1 MLEALF
7 WAKIIIVVS
16 IVMLLSYIAER
27 VGPRIAGLLAGYPL
41 GTAIAL
47 FFYGLEI
54 SPDFAAQCANYT
66 MIGLVASHCFV
77 YFYYKASLRFNRG
90 GLFIASMCAVGGYF
104 IVAWLLRFIQI
115 QTRLVI
121 VIPLISTAVFILLFR
136 KIKNEQIEHKIEL
149 SYKNLFFRASFA
161 TAIIVLI
168 TSTARIVGAKWA
180 GLFSAFPIT
189 TFPLLLI
196 VHYSY
201 GPKYVHTIIRNFPI
215 GLVALIIYAFFVSLT
230 YATIGIYA
238 GTAVSFLM
246 ATIYLVLY
254 MFVANHMRGSYGLKR

>member
-1 MLEALF
+1 MFDVLF
-7 WAKIIIVVS
+7 GAKIIIAVS

-27 VGPRIAGLLAGYPL
+27 VSPRIAGILAGYPL

-54 SPDFAAQCANYT
+54 SPVFAAHSATYT
-66 MIGLVASHCFV
+66 MIGLVATHCFV
-77 YFYYKASLRFNRG
+77 YFYYRASLRFNRG
-90 GLFIASMCAVGGYF
+90 GLLIASMCAVGGYV
-104 IVAWLLRFIQI
+104 IVAWLLQFIQV

-121 VIPLISTAVFILLFR
+121 VIPLVSTAAFILLYK
-136 KIKNEQIEHKIEL
+136 KIKNEKIENKIEL
-149 SYKNLFFRASFA
+149 SYKNLLFRALFA
-161 TAIIVLI
+161 AGVIILI
-168 TSTARIVGAKWA
+168 TSTARIVGPKWA

-201 GPKYVHTIIRNFPI
+201 GPGTVHTIIRNFPI

-238 GTAVSFLM
+238 GTAIAFLM

-254 MFVANHMRGSYGLKR
+254 MFIASKMQG